1 MNLNSTTDPHSGKHS
16 LEVKYLGFDGW
27 AGVAWQHPLNDWGQL
42 PGGFN
47 LNGAEKLTFWARG
60 KKGGEKVSFGIGILA
75 DDVPYNDTVMKELS
89 EVKLSEEWKQYSINL
104 KGEDL
109 SQIKTPF
116 WWRLA
121 SPGLPVTFYLDDIQF
136 E

>member
-1 MNLNSTTDPHSGKHS
+1 M
-16 LEVKYLGFDGW
+16 
-27 AGVAWQHPLNDWGQL
+27 
-42 PGGFN
+42 
-47 LNGAEKLTFWARG
+47 
-60 KKGGEKVSFGIGILA
+60 SFGIGILA